1 MALHGWWVSPWC
13 LVAGPWCP
21 VTGPWRLPGSGACR
35 LLMVGGWCLMAK
47 PLVVG
52 AWWLSPLGGWPLK
65 LVIEPLALVTG
76 GWALVAGPGAW
87 WLAPG
92 G

>member
-1 MALHGWWVSPWC
+1 
-13 LVAGPWCP
+13 
-21 VTGPWRLPGSGACR
+21 
-35 LLMVGGWCLMAK
+35 MVGGWCLMAK